1 MTLIPCE
8 SATSVTCKVKIQL
21 QITYRVRLKHRLCD
35 EISPV
40 VTCFSV
46 IQQFRNVENC
56 DPS

>member
-40 VTCFSV
+40 FLLY
-46 IQQFRNVENC
+46 NNLEM
-56 DPS
+56 